1 MQHRCPTMTELET
14 KYQGES
20 TDCPY
25 RDLYIYYLKGRLN
38 PDRIKFS
45 DEFIGNWEED
55 GFSFLFFS
63 RPCMEKVENLLR
75 VQPQLTLLDKFNM
88 TYEEWQG
95 GTLSPFKIGN
105 FLIAPPWNKP
115 ANKTKKSKKEVPI
128 LLDPGVVFGNGIH
141 ATTSDC
147 LEALEMAFSEERIHS
162 ALDLGT
168 GTGLLALAASRLGCS
183 KTLALDFNF
192 LAARTALRNVK
203 LNGLEKQIQVIQAKA
218 EDFIEMPADLVIANI
233 HYDVMKNLISSEG
246 FLDKKWFILSGLLR
260 SEARDVSYKLSQY
273 PVEIIKRWER
283 DNIWNTFFG
292 KIKR

>member
-1 MQHRCPTMTELET
+1 MTELET
-14 KYQGES
+14 KYREES

-25 RDLYIYYLKGRLN
+25 RNLYIYYLKGRLN
-38 PDRIKFS
+38 PDRIKFI
-45 DEFIGNWEED
+45 DEFIGNWEEE

-63 RPCMEKVENLLR
+63 RPCMEKVEDLLR

-95 GTLSPFKIGN
+95 GALSPFKIGN

-115 ANKTKKSKKEVPI
+115 ADKTKRNKKEVPI

-147 LEALEMAFSEERIHS
+147 LEALEMAFSEESIHS

-168 GTGLLALAASRLGCS
+168 GTGLLALAASRLSCK

-203 LNGLEKQIQVIQAKA
+203 LNGLEKRIQVIQARA

-260 SEARDVSYKLSQY
+260 SEACCEARQGMFLINYH
-273 PVEIIKRWER
+273 
-283 DNIWNTFFG
+283 NIPLNS
-292 KIKR
+292 

>member
-1 MQHRCPTMTELET
+1 
-14 KYQGES
+14 
-20 TDCPY
+20 
-25 RDLYIYYLKGRLN
+25 
-38 PDRIKFS
+38 
-45 DEFIGNWEED
+45 
-55 GFSFLFFS
+55 
-63 RPCMEKVENLLR
+63 MEKVEDLLR

-95 GTLSPFKIGN
+95 GALSPFKIGN

-115 ANKTKKSKKEVPI
+115 ADKTKRNKKEVPI

-147 LEALEMAFSEERIHS
+147 LEALEMAFSEESIHS

-168 GTGLLALAASRLGCS
+168 GTGLLALAASRLSCK

-203 LNGLEKQIQVIQAKA
+203 LNGLEKRIQVIQARA

-273 PVEIIKRWER
+273 PVELIKRWER